1 MASDFHL
8 IASSF
13 FQVIGY
19 WWVIIPT
26 IFLGLIVGGI
36 PGFSAANTII
46 ILMPLTLAMDL
57 DTGLVFMVTLY
68 CSARMGAGIPA
79 ILVNIPGTAGAAATP
94 LDGYPM
100 AKQGRGQQALAITF
114 TASTFGGLL
123 TTVIALL
130 IMPALGRV
138 GFYVHSIEMI
148 PIMLFGV
155 SLIASIA
162 AKDMLKGL
170 IAGFLG
176 LMIGL
181 IGTDVVYATP
191 RGTFGFLEL
200 YDGVP
205 LIPALVGLFAVSEAF
220 VIIEKRVIVD
230 EAGQE
235 LMANPSWHATL
246 EGVEIALK
254 RWWHIIWTSL
264 IGLIIGVI
272 PGAGAS
278 IASFVA
284 YAQSRSYS
292 KTPELYGTGHPEGL
306 IAPESAN
313 NGVTSG
319 TLVPLLVLGIP
330 GGATAAIMLIVMQ
343 FHGVSFGPSLFLR
356 HPEVGYTMFMSM
368 AVAYLMMIF
377 TILPLSRYMSRITT
391 VPTNYLAPMIIAFTL
406 VGAFV
411 PREYMFDMY
420 LALVFGAIGYVAQR
434 TGYHVAAILIGII
447 LGPLLETYFLR
458 ALKESGG
465 DLRILFSSNLGNA
478 LWLAFVV
485 SLLLPMFFDW
495 KRKAAR
501 TIRKHFEGIL
511 AYMHER
517 LTNGLVEDDD
527 SLTCGLYD
535 EA

>member
-1 MASDFHL
+1 MADTWTLLFHVL
-8 IASSF
+8 LNT
-13 FQVIGY
+13 IGY

-26 IFLGLIVGGI
+26 VLLGLVVGGI

-46 ILMPLTLAMDL
+46 ILMPLTLSMSL
-57 DTGLVFMVTLY
+57 QTGLVFMVALY

-100 AKQGRGQQALAITF
+100 AKAGKGQQALSISF
-114 TASTFGGLL
+114 VSSCLGGLL
-123 TTVIALL
+123 TTIIALAA
-130 IMPALGRV
+130 MPILARV
-138 GFYVHSIEMI
+138 GFYMHSVEMVVV
-148 PIMLFGV
+148 MLFGI

-162 AKDMLKGL
+162 AQDMLKGL

-176 LMIGL
+176 LLIGS

-191 RGTFGFLEL
+191 RATFGFLEL

-220 VIIEKRVIVD
+220 VIIEKKVIVS
-230 EAGQE
+230 EE
-235 LMANPSWHATL
+235 SEVRNPSWDATF
-246 EGVEIALK
+246 EGVHIALS
-254 RWWHIIWTSL
+254 RWWHIVWTSI
-264 IGLIIGVI
+264 IGLVIGVI

-284 YAQSRSYS
+284 YQQSRAFS

-330 GGATAAIMLIVMQ
+330 GGATAAIMLVVMQ
-343 FHGVSFGPSLFLR
+343 FHGVSFGPSLFR
-356 HPEVGYTMFMSM
+356 TQPEVGYGMFMAM
-368 AVAYLMMIF
+368 AVSYVVMIF
-377 TILPLSRYMSRITT
+377 TILPLSRYMSHITT
-391 VPTNYLAPMIIAFTL
+391 VPTNYLAPMIISFTL
-406 VGAFV
+406 VGSFV

-420 LALVFGAIGYVAQR
+420 LSVVFGVLGYVARR
-434 TGYHVAAILIGII
+434 TGYHVAAILIGVI

-465 DLRILFSSNLGNA
+465 DVMVLFSSTLGNI
-478 LWLAFVV
+478 LWVGLVASLVLPVV
-485 SLLLPMFFDW
+485 FDIRRER
-495 KRKAAR
+495 RKALAR
-501 TIRKHFEGIL
+501 
-511 AYMHER
+511 
-517 LTNGLVEDDD
+517 
-527 SLTCGLYD
+527 
-535 EA
+535 

>member
-1 MASDFHL
+1 MGETTSIL
-8 IASSF
+8 IEVFLETISF
-13 FQVIGY
+13 
-19 WWVIIPT
+19 WWIIIPT

-46 ILMPLTLAMDL
+46 ILMPLTLAMTL
-57 DTGLVFMVTLY
+57 QTGLIFMVTLY
-68 CSARMGAGIPA
+68 CAARMGAGIPA

-100 AKQGRGQQALAITF
+100 AKQGKGQQALAISF
-114 TASTFGGLL
+114 VSSTIGGLL
-123 TTVIALL
+123 TTIIALAT
-130 IMPALGRV
+130 MPLLARV
-138 GFYVHSIEMI
+138 GFYMHSVEMI
-148 PIMLFGV
+148 VVMLFGI

-162 AKDMLKGL
+162 SQDMLKGL

-176 LMIGL
+176 LMIGS

-191 RGTFGFLEL
+191 RGTMGFLEL

-220 VIIEKRVIVD
+220 IIIEKKVIV
-230 EAGQE
+230 
-235 LMANPSWHATL
+235 ATEGGAPKGNWTATF
-246 EGVEIALK
+246 EGVRMALS

-264 IGLIIGVI
+264 IGLVIGVI

-284 YAQSRSYS
+284 YQQSRSFS

-330 GGATAAIMLIVMQ
+330 GGATAAIMLVVLQ
-343 FHGVSFGPSLFLR
+343 FHGVSFGPSLFESQ
-356 HPEVGYTMFMSM
+356 PKVGYGMFMAM
-368 AVAYLMMIF
+368 AVSYLLMFF
-377 TILPLSRYMSRITT
+377 TILPLSRYMSHVTT
-391 VPTNYLAPMIIAFTL
+391 IPTIYLAPMIIAFTL
-406 VGAFV
+406 VGGFV

-420 LALVFGAIGYVAQR
+420 LALAFGMLGYIARR
-434 TGYHVAAILIGII
+434 TGYHVAAILIGVI

-458 ALKESGG
+458 ALKKADG
-465 DLRILFSSNLGNA
+465 DILTLFSSNLGNI
-478 LWLAFVV
+478 LWV
-485 SLLLPMFFDW
+485 
-495 KRKAAR
+495 
-501 TIRKHFEGIL
+501 
-511 AYMHER
+511 
-517 LTNGLVEDDD
+517 GLVL
-527 SLTCGLYD
+527 SLVLPIFFNWRRKQK
-535 EA
+535 EMAS

>member
-1 MASDFHL
+1 MGETATILLEVFLDTIS
-8 IASSF
+8 
-13 FQVIGY
+13 Y
-19 WWVIIPT
+19 WYVIIPT

-46 ILMPLTLAMDL
+46 ILMPLTLSMSL
-57 DTGLVFMVTLY
+57 ETGLVFMVSLY

-100 AKQGRGQQALAITF
+100 AKQGKGQQALAISF
-114 TASTFGGLL
+114 VSSCLGGLL
-123 TTVIALL
+123 TTILALAA
-130 IMPALGRV
+130 MPLLARV
-138 GFYVHSIEMI
+138 GFYMHSTEMI
-148 PIMLFGV
+148 VVMLFGI

-162 AKDMLKGL
+162 AQDMVKGL

-176 LMIGL
+176 LMIGS

-220 VIIEKRVIVD
+220 IIIEKKVIVNHD
-230 EAGQE
+230 GDVKK
-235 LMANPSWHATL
+235 PTWHATF
-246 EGVEIALK
+246 EGVDIALK
-254 RWWHIIWTSL
+254 RWWHIVWTSM
-264 IGLIIGVI
+264 IGLVIGVI

-284 YAQSRSYS
+284 YQQSRSFS

-330 GGATAAIMLIVMQ
+330 GGATAAIMLVVLQ
-343 FHGVSFGPSLFLR
+343 FHGVSFGPSLFE
-356 HPEVGYTMFMSM
+356 HQPKVGYGMFMAM
-368 AVAYLMMIF
+368 AISYVLMIF
-377 TILPLSRYMSRITT
+377 TILPLSRYMSHVTT
-391 VPTNYLAPMIIAFTL
+391 IPTIYLAPMIIAFTL

-420 LALVFGAIGYVAQR
+420 LALGFGVLGYIARR
-434 TGYHVAAILIGII
+434 TGYHVAAILIGVI
-447 LGPLLETYFLR
+447 LGPLLEKYFLWS
-458 ALKESGG
+458 LKKSDG
-465 DLRILFSSNLGNA
+465 DVMVLFSSTLGNILWVA
-478 LWLAFVV
+478 LAL
-485 SLLLPMFFDW
+485 SLILPIYFDRR
-495 KRKAAR
+495 RKKNR
-501 TIRKHFEGIL
+501 EIPIQ
-511 AYMHER
+511 
-517 LTNGLVEDDD
+517 
-527 SLTCGLYD
+527 
-535 EA
+535 

>member
-1 MASDFHL
+1 MGETSTIL
-8 IASSF
+8 IEVFLETISF
-13 FQVIGY
+13 
-19 WWVIIPT
+19 WWIIIPT

-57 DTGLVFMVTLY
+57 QTGLIFMVTLY
-68 CSARMGAGIPA
+68 CAARMGAGIPA

-100 AKQGRGQQALAITF
+100 AKAGKGQQALAISF
-114 TASTFGGLL
+114 VASSIGGLL
-123 TTVIALL
+123 TTIIALAT
-130 IMPALGRV
+130 MPILARV
-138 GFYVHSIEMI
+138 GFYMHSVEMI
-148 PIMLFGV
+148 VVMLFGI

-162 AKDMLKGL
+162 SQDMLKGL

-176 LMIGL
+176 LMIGS

-191 RGTFGFLEL
+191 RGTFGFLEF

-220 VIIEKRVIVD
+220 IIIEKKVIVNHD
-230 EAGQE
+230 GDVKKG
-235 LMANPSWHATL
+235 NWHDTF
-246 EGVEIALK
+246 EGVRIALK

-284 YAQSRSYS
+284 YQQSRTVS

-330 GGATAAIMLIVMQ
+330 GGATAAIMLVVMQ
-343 FHGVSFGPSLFLR
+343 FHGVSFGPSLFEDQ
-356 HPEVGYTMFMSM
+356 PKIGYGMFMAM
-368 AVAYLMMIF
+368 AVAYLLMF
-377 TILPLSRYMSRITT
+377 LTILPLSRYMSHVTMI
-391 VPTNYLAPMIIAFTL
+391 PTIYLAPMIISFTL
-406 VGAFV
+406 VGGFV

-420 LALVFGAIGYVAQR
+420 LALGFGVLGYIARR

-447 LGPLLETYFLR
+447 LGPLLERYFLL
-458 ALKESGG
+458 ALKKADG
-465 DLRILFSSNLGNA
+465 DIMTLFSSSLGNVLWVA
-478 LWLAFVV
+478 LAISLVLPVV
-485 SLLLPMFFDW
+485 LDW
-495 KRKAAR
+495 KRKREKGA
-501 TIRKHFEGIL
+501 
-511 AYMHER
+511 
-517 LTNGLVEDDD
+517 NP
-527 SLTCGLYD
+527 
-535 EA
+535 

>member
-1 MASDFHL
+1 MADS
-8 IASSF
+8 ASILFTVFLETMS
-13 FQVIGY
+13 Y
-19 WWVIIPT
+19 WWLIIPS

-46 ILMPLTLAMDL
+46 ILMPLTLSMSLEA
-57 DTGLVFMVTLY
+57 GLIFMVSLY
-68 CSARMGAGIPA
+68 CAARMGAGIPA

-100 AKQGRGQQALAITF
+100 TKAGRGQQALSITF
-114 TASTFGGLL
+114 VASSLGGLL
-123 TTVIALL
+123 TTVIALAT
-130 IMPALGRV
+130 MPILARV
-138 GFYVHSIEMI
+138 GFYMHSVEMI
-148 PIMLFGV
+148 VVMLFGI

-162 AKDMLKGL
+162 AQDMLKGL

-176 LMIGL
+176 LMIGS

-220 VIIEKRVIVD
+220 VIIEKRLIITK
-230 EAGQE
+230 EAQAA
-235 LMANPSWHATL
+235 MASPSWHATF
-246 EGVEIALK
+246 EGVKIALS
-254 RWWHIIWTSL
+254 RWWHIVWTSL
-264 IGLIIGVI
+264 IGLVIGVI

-284 YAQSRSYS
+284 YQQSRSFS

-330 GGATAAIMLIVMQ
+330 GGATAAIMLVVLQ
-343 FHGVSFGPSLFLR
+343 FHGVSFGPSLFEEQ
-356 HPEVGYTMFMSM
+356 PKVGYGMFMAMFVS
-368 AVAYLMMIF
+368 YLFMLF
-377 TILPLSRYMSRITT
+377 TILPLSRYMSRVTT
-391 VPTNYLAPMIIAFTL
+391 IPTIYLAPMIISFTL

-420 LALVFGAIGYVAQR
+420 MALAFGVLGYLARR
-434 TGYHVAAILIGII
+434 TGYHVAAILIGVI
-447 LGPLLETYFLR
+447 LGPLLEKYFLWS
-458 ALKESGG
+458 LKKSDG
-465 DLRILFSSNLGNA
+465 DIMVLFSSNLGNI
-478 LWLAFVV
+478 LWV
-485 SLLLPMFFDW
+485 
-495 KRKAAR
+495 
-501 TIRKHFEGIL
+501 
-511 AYMHER
+511 
-517 LTNGLVEDDD
+517 GLVL
-527 SLTCGLYD
+527 SLALPIILKWRRDRAKLVTQ
-535 EA
+535 